1 MSVVFFVFF
10 CLFLSRL
17 HVVVVFVFSVTVTSV
32 SKTVTVTAL
41 ACWNVPESVC
51 GVGTPSVSS

>member
-32 SKTVTVTAL
+32 SKTVAVTARR
-41 ACWNVPESVC
+41 NVPETVC